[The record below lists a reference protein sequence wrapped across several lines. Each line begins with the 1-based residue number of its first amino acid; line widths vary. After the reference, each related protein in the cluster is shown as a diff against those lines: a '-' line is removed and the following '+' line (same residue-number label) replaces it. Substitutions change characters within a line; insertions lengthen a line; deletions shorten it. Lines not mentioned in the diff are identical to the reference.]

1 VSAAT
6 QDQLVTLGEPVRA
19 EPSDPTVHHV
29 RAALDTRLR
38 ALLAHD
44 PGTRAGEDPEELHQM
59 RVAVRRM
66 RAVVK
71 AARPLLDRRWADE
84 LRAEL
89 GWLGRALGPVR
100 DADVLID
107 RLRGRA
113 RAFGDTGRDAVEIL
127 IGALVTDREI
137 ARAEMLDVLS
147 SRRYT
152 ALLRRLAVAVSRPL
166 PAAPGSAGATALVEL
181 VRAEYRRLSK
191 AVQAAGEDPPDEVLH
206 ALRIHGKRLRYTG
219 ELVAAGRGPVR
230 KLVESTVALQDVLG
244 EHQDACVAQHRVR
257 LLLDGL
263 GDVVD
268 VGVAF
273 TAGRLVEREEL
284 NRIETRQSWRAAW
297 HEVQRSHATLV
308 SA

>member
-1 VSAAT
+1 
-6 QDQLVTLGEPVRA
+6 
-19 EPSDPTVHHV
+19 
-29 RAALDTRLR
+29 
-38 ALLAHD
+38 
-44 PGTRAGEDPEELHQM
+44 M
-59 RVAVRRM
+59 
-66 RAVVK
+66 
-71 AARPLLDRRWADE
+71 
-84 LRAEL
+84 
-89 GWLGRALGPVR
+89 
-100 DADVLID
+100 
-107 RLRGRA
+107 
-113 RAFGDTGRDAVEIL
+113 
-127 IGALVTDREI
+127 TDREI

-166 PAAPGSAGATALVEL
+166 PAAPGNAGATALVEL

-219 ELVAAGRGPVR
+219 ELAAAGRGPAR

-263 GDVVD
+263 GDVVN

-284 NRIETRQSWRAAW
+284 NRIEIRQS
-297 HEVQRSHATLV
+297 
-308 SA
+308 